1 MKRFCYSLILCI
13 LALQSCKTD
22 DHSVTEHTANQTKSV
37 IETLGSES
45 DNSNGMSD
53 SLNGSINTNAFR
65 KKSKKE
71 IIDSLFNLSFDGPF
85 TIEQQLDTS
94 TIELFAKMARDTKG
108 EAVFSVSKTTIEQTI
123 DKIIEDKVVP
133 KTDLVIL
140 IDKTASMTD
149 DIEKVKEGL
158 GQIIA
163 TLAKKSRVRLAV
175 GLYGDINYMGDRW
188 FDFEVFE
195 YNYSNAI
202 KFLNEIELIG
212 NYDDP
217 ESVYEAFFEVA
228 NSSFWESNTK
238 RMVIL
243 IGDAA
248 PQEAPLSK
256 YTIYDVINK
265 AKEGNV
271 FMNFYP
277 VLVNPEIVLEKL
289 SDDLVAKKIISKV
302 YPNPTLGEINFEF
315 LDNKDYS
322 IEVFSSMGT
331 NVFRE
336 KRNTWFFSKNF
347 SNLPNGSYILRVF
360 DKEGNFETQKFVI
373 YK

>member
-1 MKRFCYSLILCI
+1 MKGFWYFMILCI
-13 LALQSCKTD
+13 FALQSCKTD
-22 DHSVTEHTANQTKSV
+22 DNSVAENLANQTKSV
-37 IETLGSES
+37 IENLESES
-45 DNSNGMSD
+45 ENSLGLSD
-53 SLNGSINTNAFR
+53 SLNGSINGNAYR
-65 KKSKKE
+65 RKSKKE
-71 IIDSLFNLSFDGPF
+71 TIDSLFNLSFEGPF

-108 EAVFSVSKTTIEQTI
+108 EAVFSINKSTIEQTI

-158 GQIIA
+158 AQIIT

-195 YNYSNAI
+195 YNYSKAI

-265 AKEGNV
+265 AKEGKV

-322 IEVFSSMGT
+322 IEVFSSTGI

-336 KRNTWFFSKNF
+336 KRNTWFFSKNL
-347 SNLPNGSYILRVF
+347 SHLPNGAYILRVF
-360 DKEGNFETQKFVI
+360 DKEGNFDTQKFVI